1 MTIKCVCLSPY
12 LCLAP
17 NEVGMILS
25 TFFSQPV
32 DNRSVEIIAGSR
44 QIREFIQISD
54 SKFNDFSFFLDN
66 CLRKFCTDL
75 LKETKIVIVGPLNEK
90 HRMNANHRLSE
101 KFDEIYYLPLSD
113 LEIFKKND
121 KLVIPGFPSF
131 RVLPQSIQQE
141 LCSVKFFDFDP
152 TSFLPRLDSYP
163 SNFDPKIRIDW
174 EGLYIPYNRP
184 KRPLELEQS
193 PIPLFKKSK
202 TLRIEIPTN
211 DSEKG
216 YVPTPPR
223 MSDNYSE
230 KGYVPT
236 PPRMSDEVREV
247 RIRFNRI
254 PEDCII
260 SMTSE
265 KNFIKTLKN
274 TLIFPIGTRLA
285 YEFPEVE
292 KIITLKCVYF
302 GSYANVVG
310 NYDFIRKIFYI
321 HP

>member
-17 NEVGMILS
+17 DEVGIILS
-25 TFFSQPV
+25 TFFFQSD
-32 DNRSVEIIAGSR
+32 DNCNVEMITGSR
-44 QIREFIQISD
+44 QIKKFIQISD

-66 CLRKFCTDL
+66 CLRKICFDL
-75 LKETKIVIVGPLNEK
+75 PKETKIVIVGPLNEK
-90 HRMNANHRLSE
+90 HRMNAHHRLSE
-101 KFDEIYYLPLSD
+101 KYDEIYYLPLSD

-121 KLVIPGFPSF
+121 QLVIPGFPSF

-141 LCSVKFFDFDP
+141 LCSFKFFDIKP
-152 TSFLPRLDSYP
+152 ASFLPRLDSYP
-163 SNFDPKIRIDW
+163 SNFDPKIRIDC

-184 KRPLELEQS
+184 KRPLELEQY
-193 PIPLFKKSK
+193 PVHLFKKSK

-223 MSDNYSE
+223 MIDNYSE
-230 KGYVPT
+230 KKYVLT
-236 PPRMSDEVREV
+236 PPQISDEVREV

-265 KNFIKTLKN
+265 KNFIKTLEN

-292 KIITLKCVYF
+292 KIMTLKCVYF

-310 NYDFIRKIFYI
+310 NYDFVRKIFYI